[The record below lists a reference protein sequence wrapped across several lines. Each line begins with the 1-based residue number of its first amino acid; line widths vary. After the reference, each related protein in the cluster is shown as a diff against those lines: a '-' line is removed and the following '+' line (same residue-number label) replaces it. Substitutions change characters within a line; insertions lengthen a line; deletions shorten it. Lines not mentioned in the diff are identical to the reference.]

1 MQSKKNSKL
10 EYFITSY
17 LPAVTHT
24 AQHSSLLWPDPR
36 PGVCITDTR
45 PGVAM
50 AVLGC
55 FFIA

>member
-10 EYFITSY
+10 EYFITIIY
-17 LPAVTHT
+17 QQLHAAQHT
-24 AQHSSLLWPDPR
+24 AGLWPDPR

-55 FFIA
+55 VFIA